1 MKSLENKVAVIT
13 GATSGMA
20 LATAKLFVSEGAYV
34 YITGRR
40 QDKLDEAVRSIG
52 SNIKGIQGDAANLA
66 DLHRLFEVVKNEK
79 GKIDILFT
87 NAGAGDFGPL
97 GMITNEHFDKLFNLN
112 VKGVVFAVQQ
122 ALPLFSNGG
131 SIIITGSIAAVKGFA
146 GLGLYAA
153 SKAALR
159 SLARTW
165 SSELKERNIRVNII
179 NPGPIDSEF
188 FNSGPKEA
196 QDFLISMVPMGRK
209 GQPEEI
215 ASAALFLASSAS
227 SFVTGI
233 ELPVDGGLSQV

>member
-1 MKSLENKVAVIT
+1 MKSLENKTAVIT

-52 SNIKGIQGDAANLA
+52 SNVKGIQGDAANLA
-66 DLHRLFEVVKNEK
+66 DLDRLFEIVKKEK
-79 GKIDILFT
+79 GKIDILFA

-97 GMITNEHFDKLFNLN
+97 GMITEEHFEKLFSLN
-112 VKGVVFAVQQ
+112 VKAVVFAVQK
-122 ALPLFSNGG
+122 ALPIFNDGG
-131 SIIITGSIAAVKGFA
+131 SIIMTGSIAAVKGFA
-146 GLGLYAA
+146 GLGLYGA

-165 SSELKERNIRVNII
+165 TSELRERNIRVNVI

-209 GQPEEI
+209 GKPEEI
-215 ASAALFLASSAS
+215 ASAALFLASPAS
-227 SFVTGI
+227 GFITGI
-233 ELPVDGGLSQV
+233 ELPVDGGLAQV

>member
-1 MKSLENKVAVIT
+1 MKSLENKVAVII

-20 LATAKLFVSEGAYV
+20 FAAAKLFVREGAYV
-34 YITGRR
+34 YITGRTQER
-40 QDKLDEAVRSIG
+40 LDEAVKEIG
-52 SNIKGIQGDAANLA
+52 VNIRGVQGDAS
-66 DLHRLFEVVKNEK
+66 DLTDLDNLFEIVKQEK
-79 GKIDILFT
+79 GKIDILYT

-97 GMITNEHFDKLFNLN
+97 GMITGEHFDKLFNLN
-112 VKGVVFAVQQ
+112 VKGVVFAVQK

-131 SIIITGSIAAVKGFA
+131 SIIMTGSIAAVKGFP
-146 GLGLYAA
+146 GLGLYGA

-165 SSELKERNIRVNII
+165 TNELKERNIRVNLI
-179 NPGPIDSEF
+179 NPGPIDSDF

-215 ASAALFLASSAS
+215 ASAALFLASDAS
-227 SFVTGI
+227 SFITGI
-233 ELPVDGGLSQV
+233 ELSVDGGLAQV